1 MRVHR
6 EGSYS
11 NDQGPDCVE
20 VALAPATVHI
30 RDSRDKDRAPLTVGE
45 AGWTEFV
52 EFAAHS
58 A

>member
-30 RDSRDKDRAPLTVGE
+30 RDSKDKDRAPLTVGE

>member
-30 RDSRDKDRAPLTVGE
+30 RDSRDKDRARLTVGE
-45 AGWTEFV
+45 SAFR
-52 EFAAHS
+52 AARTP
-58 A
+58 ARAR